1 MQEAKCT
8 KLSGNGCI
16 TSREAFLIFKDLFTL
31 WFIFNYVYVCV
42 SLYILDIFSLAVV
55 NYHNQKQL
63 MEERVS
69 LSSHIPIIVLLE
81 REVRGR
87 TKGRRWNRNQW
98 RQLII
103 CSFPIAYSTCFLY
116 LRSTCLEVAPSTIGW
131 ASHINH

>member
-1 MQEAKCT
+1 
-8 KLSGNGCI
+8 
-16 TSREAFLIFKDLFTL
+16 
-31 WFIFNYVYVCV
+31 V

-87 TKGRRWNRNQW
+87 TKGRR
-98 RQLII
+98 
-103 CSFPIAYSTCFLY
+103 
-116 LRSTCLEVAPSTIGW
+116 
-131 ASHINH
+131 